1 MIQSRLGEG
10 EGWKEEWV
18 GEVQKL
24 LGMDAGWG
32 WVGFWDCVRRN
43 LEVWLF
49 LPLLPLSVLPHS
61 RFAVR
66 RYVGADG

>member
-1 MIQSRLGEG
+1 MIQSRLGDG

-24 LGMDAGWG
+24 LEMDAGWG
-32 WVGFWDCVRRN
+32 WVGFWDCVREN
-43 LEVWLF
+43 LEVCLF
-49 LPLLPLSVLPHS
+49 LSLLPLSVLFHS

-66 RYVGADG
+66 